1 MSPALQAD
9 SLPTELSGSL
19 SAAWLKDEVVERGI
33 YDYADFKKYII
44 LFLSLFY
51 LKNFSKHL
59 QCYLTFVDMA
69 ALYLLLEGP

>member
-33 YDYADFKKYII
+33 YDYADLKKYII

-51 LKNFSKHL
+51 FKNFSKH
-59 QCYLTFVDMA
+59 QCYLTFVHMA
-69 ALYLLLEGP
+69 ALYLLLEVP